1 MIHIFFHRNAYIF
14 FTFFTLNSK
23 KSDTYKREAIKYEK
37 KPPPI
42 VQWSCIGIIG
52 AIVPS
57 CNPRSIIIE
66 SDPLHY
72 LPGVSQNVGLKL
84 LRFNLKTVQHL
95 AELSDKDLRL
105 VVLKSEF
112 ISNKRLVEFRKAAIE
127 ALSYQSKAIV
137 DRRGLP
143 KAQVKKSVQKRS
155 DTKSKS
161 IEMKKY

>member
-1 MIHIFFHRNAYIF
+1 
-14 FTFFTLNSK
+14 
-23 KSDTYKREAIKYEK
+23 
-37 KPPPI
+37 
-42 VQWSCIGIIG
+42 
-52 AIVPS
+52 
-57 CNPRSIIIE
+57 
-66 SDPLHY
+66 
-72 LPGVSQNVGLKL
+72 

-127 ALSYQSKAIV
+127 ALSYQSKTIV